1 MTRNRSGGQLDLT
14 VLGGLQVDE
23 LGHLGNWKVPGK
35 MVPGM
40 GGAMDLVSGAARV
53 VVAMQRVAKG
63 ESKLVDR
70 CRLPL
75 TAHRR
80 VDLIVTEL
88 AVIQPTSDGL
98 LRLERAPG
106 VAVETIQQ
114 ASQARLTIPDEVPE
128 MRFD

>member
-1 MTRNRSGGQLDLT
+1 
-14 VLGGLQVDE
+14 
-23 LGHLGNWKVPGK
+23 
-35 MVPGM
+35 
-40 GGAMDLVSGAARV
+40 
-53 VVAMQRVAKG
+53 
-63 ESKLVDR
+63 KLVDR